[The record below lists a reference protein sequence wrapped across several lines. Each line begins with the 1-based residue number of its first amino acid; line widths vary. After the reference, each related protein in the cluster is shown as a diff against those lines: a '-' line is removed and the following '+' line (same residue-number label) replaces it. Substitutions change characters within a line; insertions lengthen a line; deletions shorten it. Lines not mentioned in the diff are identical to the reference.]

1 MKHRR
6 AALFSAVCR
15 GPFLLLACLALLTL
29 TGCEYYKENKEFG
42 KIDFVIGVSQAN
54 MREAWRLVASNEIRE
69 EAQKYSNINL
79 IITDAT
85 SDPEKQKRDIRKL
98 LDYGID
104 LLIVSPCDVEEMTPV
119 IRQVYQEIPVIVMDR
134 AVEGFDYTLYIGP
147 DNELIGRQAAESV
160 LWLLLNQRGTVLEL
174 CAGEDSKSSA
184 DRSKGFQAAVA
195 EYPGIKVEQCRIKS
209 AARDE
214 TEDMVLGMG
223 DALIGINVIFAHN
236 DYMARGAD
244 LALQKLG
251 LEIPI
256 IGIDGFTG
264 ENNGIRMVQD
274 GIIAG
279 TITCP
284 TGGKEAIQYAMDILN
299 YVSGVPKQIILRS
312 HTITKDNA
320 DGYIL
325 GLNQPLKQ
333 GKDIIDVGY
342 SQVGTESA
350 WRLANTASIKE
361 AAKEEGINLIFDDAN
376 QSQERQFE
384 AIRRFIEMKVD
395 VIVIS
400 PVVDYGWDPVLKEAK
415 EAGIPVLLSDRR
427 ISTAEDDLFAT
438 FIGAEFLEEGRRA
451 MRWIAGNV
459 KPGSREVKIIELQG
473 TEGASPAIERK
484 QGFEE
489 ILDQYPDYRIVY
501 SAVGDFTYQGGKEI
515 IEEYLQKKQWDIDVI
530 FAHNDDMALGA
541 IAALEEKG
549 IHPGTDVKIVSVDGT
564 KEAFRAMLEGKLNC
578 AVECSPLLG
587 PQLMKAVKDL
597 MAGKELPLR
606 IITDEKIYTEEV
618 AEEFIGD
625 RKY

>member
-1 MKHRR
+1 MNNIKS
-6 AALFSAVCR
+6 ALFPAAR
-15 GPFLLLACLALLTL
+15 KGLLLLLAGFALLAL
-29 TGCEYYKENKEFG
+29 TGCEYYKENKEYA

-54 MREAWRLVASNEIRE
+54 MREAWRLVSTNEISE

-85 SDPEKQKRDIRKL
+85 SDPGKQKRDIKKL

-147 DNELIGRQAAESV
+147 DNELIGRQAGESV
-160 LWLLLNQRGTVLEL
+160 LWLLPGQRGTVLEL
-174 CAGEDSKSSA
+174 CASEDSKSST
-184 DRSKGFQAAVA
+184 DRSKGFQAVIA
-195 EYPGIKVEQCRIKS
+195 EHSAIKVEQCRIIS

-214 TEDMVLGMG
+214 TEDAVLQMG
-223 DALIGINVIFAHN
+223 DALDEIDVIFAHN

-251 LEIPI
+251 REIPI
-256 IGIDGFTG
+256 IGIDGFIG

-274 GIIAG
+274 GVIAG

-312 HTITKDNA
+312 HNITKENA
-320 DGYIL
+320 SDYIS
-325 GLNQPLKQ
+325 GLNQPLRQ
-333 GKDIIDVGY
+333 VKDIIDVGY

-361 AAKEEGINLIFDDAN
+361 AAKEAGINLIFDDAN
-376 QSQERQFE
+376 QSQEKQFE
-384 AIRRFIEMKVD
+384 AIRRFIKIKVD
-395 VIVIS
+395 VIVVS
-400 PVVDYGWDPVLKEAK
+400 PVVDYGWDQVLEEAK

-427 ISTAEDDLFAT
+427 ISTVQDDLFVT
-438 FIGAEFLEEGRRA
+438 YIGAEFLEEGRRA

-459 KPGSREVKIIELQG
+459 KPSSEGVKIIELQG
-473 TEGASPAIERK
+473 TAGASPAIERK

-489 ILDQYPDYRIVY
+489 ILDQYSDYRIVY
-501 SAVGDFTYQGGKEI
+501 SAVGDFTYQGGKRI
-515 IEEYLQKKQWDIDVI
+515 IEEYLLRKQWDIDVI

-541 IAALEEKG
+541 INALEEKG
-549 IHPGTDVKIVSVDGT
+549 IRPGTDVKIVSVDGT
-564 KEAFRAMLEGKLNC
+564 KEAFQAMLEGKLNC

-597 MAGKELPLR
+597 MMGKELPLR

-618 AEEFIGD
+618 AEELID
-625 RKY
+625 ERKY